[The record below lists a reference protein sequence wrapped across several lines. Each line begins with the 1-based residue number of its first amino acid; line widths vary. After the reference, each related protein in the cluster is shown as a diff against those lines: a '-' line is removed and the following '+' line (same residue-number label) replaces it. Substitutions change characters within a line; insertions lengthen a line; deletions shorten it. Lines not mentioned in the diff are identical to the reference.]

1 MKEIIV
7 KNPKHLLL
15 LAKRKNQDFV
25 AIIDK
30 GKWKEIII
38 TPEHLEIRGGTIQ
51 DVRGGTIQ
59 NVRGGTIQDV
69 WGNAVLIIPQNSS
82 AVYPKD
88 YPNILTPRQI
98 NRTKDGWL
106 KIHTPDKDGFVVL
119 YKSVKDD
126 YTDFKTGKIKYVI
139 GKEVIAPDWKDDI
152 NIECG
157 NGLHLCPIPEHTQ
170 DFNKGKILR
179 CLVSPDDILIHP
191 SPKYP
196 TKVRCRK
203 VFVESKADCAGGK
216 Q

>member
-38 TPEHLEIRGGTIQ
+38 TPENLEI
-51 DVRGGTIQ
+51 
-59 NVRGGTIQDV
+59 RGGTIQDV